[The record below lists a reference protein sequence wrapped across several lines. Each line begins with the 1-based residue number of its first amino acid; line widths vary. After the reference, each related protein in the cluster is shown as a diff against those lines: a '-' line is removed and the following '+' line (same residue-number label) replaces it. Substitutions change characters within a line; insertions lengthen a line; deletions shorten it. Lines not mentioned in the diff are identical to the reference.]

1 MGDGAGAGQPG
12 RRGLPWHEDGQP
24 PDAQEHPRGHAT
36 KATERR
42 PRDRGEST
50 TRAAIVFAAG
60 AAVTLAAGLL
70 LERSGAGI
78 ATGIHLSGVL
88 FGSTVLAAATA
99 LPEVSTGLLRR
110 GPTRCTERV
119 HFASD
124 CDVRKT

>member
-1 MGDGAGAGQPG
+1 V
-12 RRGLPWHEDGQP
+12 
-24 PDAQEHPRGHAT
+24 
-36 KATERR
+36 
-42 PRDRGEST
+42 ST

-78 ATGIHLSGVL
+78 ATGIHLSGPVRVYRARRRL
-88 FGSTVLAAATA
+88 RA
-99 LPEVSTGLLRR
+99 PEVSTGLLRR